1 MIEIAGQT
9 LQSLLTEAR
18 AAHPHECCGLL
29 LGKAETVTA
38 IAPAA
43 NVHPTPA
50 THFEI
55 DPATLIDA
63 HRAARNGGPAVLGH
77 YHSHPNGRVG
87 PSPTDCAM
95 AAGDGAV
102 WAIIAS
108 GAVTFW
114 RDADNDIRAL
124 SYRSVSD

>member
-1 MIEIAGQT
+1 MLEIAKQT
-9 LQSLLTEAR
+9 LEHLLTEAR
-18 AAHPHECCGLL
+18 ATHPDECCGIL
-29 LGKAETVTA
+29 LGSAGTITA

-87 PSPTDCAM
+87 PSPTDRAM
-95 AAGDGAV
+95 AAGDGSV
-102 WAIIAS
+102 WAIIAA

-114 RDADNDIRAL
+114 SDEDNGIIAL
-124 SYRSVSD
+124 PYRPVSG

>member
-1 MIEIAGQT
+1 MLEIAKQA
-9 LQSLLTEAR
+9 LQHLLTEAQ

-29 LGKAETVTA
+29 LGHCDTVAA

-50 THFEI
+50 THFGI
-55 DPATLIDA
+55 DPAALIGA
-63 HRAARNGGPAVLGH
+63 HRAARHGGPAVLGH

-87 PSPTDCAM
+87 PSPTDRAM
-95 AAGDGAV
+95 ATGDGAI
-102 WAIIAS
+102 WAIIAD